1 MTPDLTTM
9 LDATASKHLSISAI
23 ERHGL
28 PFSQVVIF
36 GAGIRGIGM
45 KNFFEKHGATT
56 LAFIDNSSL
65 KQGGELEGLPVISL
79 DQAKISHATTPIFIA
94 SHWHRAISKQFM
106 KADRHDFYTTP
117 LVSFYFR
124 HDIMER
130 YGDDIRTVYD
140 SMADDESRQVY
151 ASIVKA
157 YMTGDDGYLI
167 MSGYDHYFNPNVRP
181 QRGDIVIDGGAFNG
195 ISAQRFHELANPA
208 KIISFEPTAK
218 SYELLVANTE
228 PFRKHSVCINKAL
241 WSDERTLKFT
251 SSDGSSEGNSVS
263 DHGTI
268 SIETTSID
276 ATVTSLNLDRVDLIK
291 LDVEGAE
298 LEALKGA
305 KETINHFHPKLQ
317 VCLYHNLED
326 LWTLPLHI
334 LANFPGYKLRIGHHS
349 LDPHETVL
357 YACK

>member
-1 MTPDLTTM
+1 M
-9 LDATASKHLSISAI
+9 LGAIYSKHLSIAGI
-23 ERHGL
+23 EHYGL
-28 PFSQVVIF
+28 PFSQVLIF

-65 KQGGELEGLPVISL
+65 KQGNDLEGLPVISL
-79 DQAKISHATTPIFIA
+79 DQAKTDHANIPIFIA
-94 SHWHRAISKQFM
+94 SHWHRAISKQLM
-106 KADRHDFYTTP
+106 KADMHDFYTTP
-117 LVSFYFR
+117 LVSFYFM

-130 YGDDIRTVYD
+130 HGDDIRKVYD
-140 SMADDESRQVY
+140 SMADDESRRVY
-151 ASIVKA
+151 ASIIKT
-157 YMTGDDGYLI
+157 YMTGDDGCLI
-167 MSGYDHYFNPNVRP
+167 MSSYDHYFNPYVCP
-181 QRGDIVIDGGAFNG
+181 QQGDVVIDGGAFNG
-195 ISAQRFHELANPA
+195 ISARRFHELANPA

-228 PFRKHSVCINKAL
+228 PFRKHSICINKAL

-251 SSDGSSEGNSVS
+251 SSDGSPEGNSVS
-263 DHGTI
+263 DYGTI

-276 ATVTSLNLDRVDLIK
+276 ATVASLNLDRVDLIK

-305 KETINHFHPKLQ
+305 KDTINHFHPKLQ

-334 LANFPGYKLRIGHHS
+334 LADFPGYKFRVGHHS

-357 YACK
+357 YACR